1 MIIYE
6 KKSMKIYQ
14 TLYTNAFFFAYFDF
28 LLFFLLFCF
37 HSDCILKLYK
47 NVLLIGLSNCRLVGT
62 NKAPAFK
69 QSVLDFQLV
78 AWITY

>member
-1 MIIYE
+1 
-6 KKSMKIYQ
+6 MKQ
-14 TLYTNAFFFAYFDF
+14 KQV
-28 LLFFLLFCF
+28 LLLQKHKHTQKETQHTKHKLF
-37 HSDCILKLYK
+37 LKLYK
-47 NVLLIGLSNCRLVGT
+47 NNLLIGLSNCRLVGT